1 MSTKNYTP
9 YIRSYK
15 ENVERVVEVMK
26 RNRVFAAHAISCVS
40 MPHRHYSRMMDCLA
54 GDRWAEKRPSVVRD
68 MLMEGCGWEQRVADW
83 IVFKLSRKERRLV

>member
-40 MPHRHYSRMMDCLA
+40 MPRRHYSRMMDCLA
-54 GDRWAEKRPSVVRD
+54 GDQWAEKRPSVVRD
-68 MLMEGCGWEQRVADW
+68 MLMEGYGWKQKVTDW
-83 IVFKLSRKERRLV
+83 VVLKLSRKERRLV